1 MTGSA
6 APFDH
11 ATRMIEPVPNPVD
24 VEDVIERS
32 ETRRRLRSNRA
43 AKALHQRDRRTI
55 FIVVPVM
62 MLLILGLG
70 AMLSASSVIS
80 IRETSSVTQTGDHL
94 FYMKRQI
101 VWVGLGL
108 ASLVIFARVPYHWYR
123 KLAVPIFAVAI
134 AGLVATLVMGDVR
147 GGARRWIELGPLTI
161 QASEFAKIATLIIL
175 AAVLAKKERLL
186 RSFPHFFL
194 PVVAILGV
202 VSGLLLM
209 QPDFGTTL
217 LIGASAFAVL
227 VASSAPIGFLVGLG
241 GVGGVLAVAGAFA
254 MDYRR
259 DRITGFL
266 DPFADPL
273 GTGHQAVQSLVALG
287 TGGWFGVGLGASR
300 ARWSF
305 LPNAHTDFIFAI
317 IGEETGFV
325 GAALVILLFAV
336 FAAVGIRIALTAP
349 DTFGRLLA
357 VGIVAWLTFQ
367 ALINIGGVV
376 AVLPITGVP
385 LPFVSS
391 GGNAMIISL
400 GAVGILINIS
410 RAKTPLE
417 QSAS

>member
-1 MTGSA
+1 MA
-6 APFDH
+6 
-11 ATRMIEPVPNPVD
+11 EPASVSDVD
-24 VEDVIERS
+24 VDAEDRSSTRERIHG
-32 ETRRRLRSNRA
+32 RRA
-43 AKALHQRDRRTI
+43 ARALHLRDRRTV
-55 FIVVPVM
+55 FLVVPVI

-80 IRETSSVTQTGDHL
+80 IRQTSSVTETGDHL

-101 VWVGLGL
+101 IWVGLGL
-108 ASLVIFARVPYHWYR
+108 FSLVGFAKVPYQWYR
-123 KLAVPIFAVAI
+123 RFAGPIFFVAI
-134 AGLVATLVMGDVR
+134 AGLVATLLVGDVR
-147 GGARRWIELGPLTI
+147 GGARRWIELGPLTV
-161 QASEFAKIATLIIL
+161 QTSEFAKIATLIML
-175 AAVLAKKERLL
+175 SAVLARKERLL
-186 RSFPHFFL
+186 RSFPHFIV
-194 PVVAILGV
+194 PIVVILGV
-202 VSGLLLM
+202 VTGLLLL
-209 QPDFGTTL
+209 QPDFGTAL
-217 LIGASAFAVL
+217 LIGASAFAVI
-227 VASSAPIGFLVGLG
+227 VASSAPLGFVVGLG
-241 GVGGVLAVAGAFA
+241 GVGAVLAVAGAFA

-325 GAALVILLFAV
+325 GASLVILLFAV
-336 FAAVGIRIALTAP
+336 FAIVGVRIALTAP

-367 ALINIGGVV
+367 ALVNIGGVV

-391 GGNAMIISL
+391 GGNAMIVSL

-410 RAKTPLE
+410 RTN
-417 QSAS
+417 ASEPASS